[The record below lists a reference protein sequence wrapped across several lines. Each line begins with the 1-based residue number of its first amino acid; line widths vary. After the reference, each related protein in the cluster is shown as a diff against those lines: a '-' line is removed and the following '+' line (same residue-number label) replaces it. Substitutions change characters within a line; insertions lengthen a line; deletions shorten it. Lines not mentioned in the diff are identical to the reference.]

1 MALYILHVL
10 ALPRTRGVLVR
21 WVRASD
27 APVGIEGPD
36 GLRGQR
42 VVFAEAVGET
52 GVAWGAAG
60 GVLAEGEGGQVAG
73 DVGVGVGGPGG
84 GPVGDGVA
92 GAVWGGGEG
101 GG

>member
-1 MALYILHVL
+1 MALYILDVL
-10 ALPRTRGVLVR
+10 ALPRTGGVLVR
-21 WVRASD
+21 GIGASD
-27 APVGIEGPD
+27 APVGIEGLE
-36 GLRGQR
+36 GLGGGW

-60 GVLAEGEGGQVAG
+60 GVLAQGEGGQVAG